1 MALALVL
8 IVGGMPS
15 PDDPAVVALRV
26 AAACGVPASF
36 ECSATVVSPRA
47 LLTAA
52 HCVPDPTA
60 ALEVD
65 FGADVSAPVQV
76 MRIAAVARHPTLD
89 LAIVTLPQATST
101 TPLPIVSAVPAN
113 LVGQS
118 VRVIGFGADD
128 QGNVGVRRAGTS
140 LVSSLEALEFV
151 TMPGPALTCSGD
163 SGGPVLLSGSIVGV
177 TVSGDAACRATGTNV
192 RADADTAWLASQMA
206 AAAAAPLGDPPAAMP
221 DCGGKSDGGCSIAGA
236 GAPTGSLFVFAALV
250 LRRRRAHW
258 Q

>member
-65 FGADVSAPVQV
+65 
-76 MRIAAVARHPTLD
+76 
-89 LAIVTLPQATST
+89 
-101 TPLPIVSAVPAN
+101 
-113 LVGQS
+113 
-118 VRVIGFGADD
+118 FGADD